1 MNRTIFVL
9 GDSVPAP
16 RTDEEAPMAGWGQKI
31 EELLLGPIEV
41 ANYARSAMT
50 SRKYFT
56 ERFPAMLNRM
66 KRGDIVLIGFGCVD
80 HMIHNGTRYVPVPEY
95 KELLRLFVTYVHQEG
110 GVPVLVTPMAR
121 YAFSAT
127 GDVLD
132 TLGAYPRAMTEV
144 AGELGAPL
152 VDLTSRTME
161 LWAEIG
167 PMRLRQYFCWV
178 DAGDHPGHPDGSID
192 STHLNHT
199 GAFEVARIVVAG
211 LCHLGVLD
219 KSEVNVQALMEPPTM
234 PPVSGEFTIQSPESA
249 LHYAQR
255 GGEAPVINKPAMGGL
270 SGPMVKFTGVAAPGT
285 DYLLFFENGQYLGGT
300 GVGSTGQWMWRR
312 SVNWSGGEHVIQCV
326 GLRGDGCTPVL
337 EHRFTVRTEV
347 PAPLITAPAEGAF
360 AGPRPRFAGKVEQG
374 VTKVVLLERG
384 VLIGA
389 TGVNENGEWSFT
401 HAHPWRSGAHTVE
414 VVALFGA
421 TESPA
426 AARTFKVVGIPE
438 NSPVRM
444 SGASRHDCADA
455 VCEHRP
461 FTGDW

>member
-16 RTDEEAPMAGWGQKI
+16 RSDEEAPMAGWGQKI
-31 EELLLGPIEV
+31 EELLLGPTEV

-50 SRKYFT
+50 TRKYFT

-66 KRGDIVLIGFGCVD
+66 KRGDVVLIGFGCVD
-80 HMIHNGTRYVPVPEY
+80 HMIHNGTRYVPIPEY

-127 GDVLD
+127 GEVLN
-132 TLGAYPRAMTEV
+132 TLGEYPRAMVEV

-152 VDLTSRTME
+152 VDLTSRTAE

-178 DAGDHPGHPDGSID
+178 DAGDHPLHPDGSVD

-199 GAFEVARIVVAG
+199 GAYEVARIVVAG

-219 KSEVNVQALMEPPTM
+219 KSEVNLPALMEPPTM
-234 PPVSGEFTIQSPESA
+234 PPVSGEFTIQAPESA

-255 GGEAPVINKPAMGGL
+255 TGEAPVVSKPAMGGL
-270 SGPMVKFTGVAAPGT
+270 AGPMVKFTGVASPGT
-285 DYLLFFENGQYLGGT
+285 DYLLFFEDGQYLGGT
-300 GVGSTGQWMWRR
+300 GVGGTGQWIWRR
-312 SVNWSGGEHVIQCV
+312 SVNWAAGDHVVHIV
-326 GLRGDGCTPVL
+326 GLCGDGCTPVR

-360 AGPRPRFAGKVEQG
+360 AGPRPRFAGKAAQG

-384 VLIGA
+384 ILIGA
-389 TGVNENGEWSFT
+389 TGVNDNGEWSFT
-401 HAHPWRSGAHTVE
+401 HAHPWLPGTHTIE
-414 VVALFGA
+414 VIALFGA

-426 AARTFKVVGIPE
+426 TPCTFKVVGIPE
-438 NSPVRM
+438 NSPIRL
-444 SGASRHDCADA
+444 SGASRHECADA